1 MKLYSTLISLI
12 IIFIILNIS
21 KVNAQKV
28 QNTLV
33 DNFGV
38 DVHLIGLG
46 MNYEK
51 VVQKDFSINLSANL
65 QGGFYGNDTNFNYI
79 FGTYISAEP
88 RYYYNR
94 NRRASKGKKLVENS
108 GNFIAAELGYASDII
123 ILSSEDNITINPT
136 FLAGLKYGL
145 RRNITKNLNYEF
157 DFGIG
162 YATSSG
168 VNTIIPLLDFK
179 LQYILF

>member
-1 MKLYSTLISLI
+1 MKVHTSLITFI
-12 IIFIILNIS
+12 IIFLILYAS
-21 KVNAQKV
+21 KVNAQKG

-46 MNYEK
+46 VNYEK
-51 VVQKDFSINLSANL
+51 VVQKDFSVNLSVNL
-65 QGGFYGNDTNFNYI
+65 QGGFYGNDTDFNYI

-94 NRRASKGKKLVENS
+94 DRRASKGKKLDENS

-123 ILSSEDNITINPT
+123 TLSSENNVIINPT
-136 FLAGLKYGL
+136 FLAGIKYGL
-145 RRNITKNLNYEF
+145 RRNIIKNLNYEF
-157 DFGIG
+157 DFGLG